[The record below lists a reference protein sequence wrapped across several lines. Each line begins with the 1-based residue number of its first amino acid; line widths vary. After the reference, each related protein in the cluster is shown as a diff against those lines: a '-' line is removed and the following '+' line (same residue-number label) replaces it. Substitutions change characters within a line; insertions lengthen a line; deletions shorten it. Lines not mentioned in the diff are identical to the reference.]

1 MRHSLAA
8 CARLALALTPFAP
21 LTGMA
26 AASPAPA
33 AEAPAQAQAGAK
45 AEAKAGAKAGAVAA
59 GAPETA
65 AEGAPLE
72 EIVVKGEL
80 RDTGVLN
87 LPASVSVLD
96 DETLRETTLQHFEEA
111 TSFIPNLNWSGE
123 GSRARYF
130 QLRGVG
136 ELEQY
141 DGAPNPSVGFIID
154 DIDFSSL
161 GTAATL
167 FDVDR
172 VEVLRGPQGTR
183 YGANALGGLIYMRS
197 TEPSDTLE
205 SNLELTRGTDGTE
218 AAGAAVGGPA
228 AEHADYRVS
237 VQRYRSNGFRTNT
250 YLHRDDTYGRDELT
264 TRGKLRWNPSAR
276 VEVETTGLYV
286 DVDNGYDAWTIDN
299 DYTTESDRPGRDA
312 QRSVAGSVRITADLD
327 RFELVSISSAN
338 RTKAIYSFDADWG
351 NPQLWSPYVY
361 DYFSANDRIRRTDSQ
376 EVRLLSKPGAIANG
390 RGDWLVGVYALG
402 LAEANDLSN
411 TGVYGDGRLPASTYD
426 VLDDLSHSDYDA
438 RNLAVYGELDLALG
452 SRAELTAGLR
462 SERRAAHYA
471 DTNGN
476 RFAPVDHMLGGE
488 LAVSWRLG
496 EAWRPYVR
504 LARGYK
510 AGGFNT
516 AFAGVDFGTVD
527 NLTPDQIQFGPE
539 FMWTLEAG
547 LKGTWLGGRLSGD
560 MDVFAGRRD
569 AQQIKIPLQLR
580 LGDPSSFLFL
590 TENADKSRLSGL
602 ETTLQWRATHRLTVG
617 GSLGLLSTDIA
628 SFPLYPGLDGR
639 SEAHAPP
646 WNFAVSAEY
655 RTPEGWWGRFDVT
668 GRDAFYFDY
677 SHDQKSW
684 SYSLVNLHG
693 GRDFGDWSAELWVRN
708 LLDRRYAVRG
718 FYFGDEPPDF
728 PNKLYVR
735 LGDPRQ
741 AGVTLRYHF

>member
-1 MRHSLAA
+1 MPHSLASRV
-8 CARLALALTPFAP
+8 RLALALAP
-21 LTGMA
+21 LAASAPAWSAQAPPA
-26 AASPAPA
+26 AAGRAR
-33 AEAPAQAQAGAK
+33 
-45 AEAKAGAKAGAVAA
+45 
-59 GAPETA
+59 TA
-65 AEGAPLE
+65 AAPRAGDGPLE

-96 DETLRETTLQHFEEA
+96 NETLRETTLQHFEEA

-141 DGAPNPSVGFIID
+141 EGAPNPSVGFIID

-161 GTAATL
+161 GAAATL
-167 FDVDR
+167 FDIDR

-205 SNLELTRGTDGTE
+205 TNVELTGGTDGTE
-218 AAGAAVGGPA
+218 ALGAAVGGPA
-228 AEHADYRVS
+228 AAHADYRLS

-264 TRGKLRWNPSAR
+264 TRGKLRWNPSER
-276 VEVETTGLYV
+276 VEVEATGLYI
-286 DVDNGYDAWTIDN
+286 DIANGYDAWTIDN
-299 DYTTESDRPGRDA
+299 DYTTESNRPGRDA
-312 QRSVAGSVRITADLD
+312 QRSVAGSVRVTANLD
-327 RFELVSISSAN
+327 RFNVVSISAAN

-351 NPQLWSPYVY
+351 NPVLWAPYVY
-361 DYFSANDRIRRTDSQ
+361 DYFSADDRTRRTYSQ

-390 RGDWLVGVYALG
+390 RGDWLVGIYALD
-402 LAEANDLSN
+402 LAEADGLSN
-411 TGVYGDGRLPASTYD
+411 TGVYGDSRLPASTYD
-426 VLDDLSHSDYDA
+426 VLDNVSHSDYDA
-438 RNLAVYGELDLALG
+438 RNVAVYGEVDLKLG
-452 SRAELTAGLR
+452 RRAELTAGLR
-462 SERRAAHYA
+462 SERRAADYA

-476 RFAPVDHMLGGE
+476 RFAPVDRMLGGE
-488 LAVSWRLG
+488 LAVSWRFAD
-496 EAWRPYVR
+496 AWRPYVR

-516 AFAGVDFGTVD
+516 AFAGVDFSTVD
-527 NLTPDQIQFGPE
+527 NLTPAQIQFGPE

-547 LKGTWLGGRLSGD
+547 LKGTWLDGRLSGD

-602 ETTLQWRATHRLTVG
+602 EATLQWRATRRVTIG
-617 GSLGLLSTDIA
+617 GSLGLLSTAIVD
-628 SFPLYPGLDGR
+628 FPLYPALDGR

-646 WNFAVSAEY
+646 WNFSLSAEY
-655 RTPEGWWGRFDVT
+655 RVPAGWWGRIDLT

-693 GRDFGDWSAELWVRN
+693 GRDFGAWSAELWVRN
-708 LLDRRYAVRG
+708 LLNRDYAVRG

-741 AGVTLRYHF
+741 AGVTVRYHF